1 MSNRSHAK
9 EASRKRQY
17 KRALADY
24 LDALDILQHYV
35 SVEVKELCT
44 AKLISEST
52 SAKCAAAR
60 KTLNRCSETLDRC
73 LMSFPKKRL

>member
-1 MSNRSHAK
+1 MSNRSYDK
-9 EASRKRQY
+9 EALRKRKY
-17 KRALADY
+17 KCALADY
-24 LDALDILQHYV
+24 LDALDVFQHYV
-35 SVEVKELCT
+35 SAEVKELCT
-44 AKLISEST
+44 TKLISEST